1 MPSLYTLAC
10 GERSDI
16 STRHKLRIN
25 SMADQEAQTP
35 DTITRLSKLEGI
47 HSFLVALCFLGLL
60 FRGLVSAEA
69 T

>member
-1 MPSLYTLAC
+1 
-10 GERSDI
+10 
-16 STRHKLRIN
+16 
-25 SMADQEAQTP
+25 MADQEAETP